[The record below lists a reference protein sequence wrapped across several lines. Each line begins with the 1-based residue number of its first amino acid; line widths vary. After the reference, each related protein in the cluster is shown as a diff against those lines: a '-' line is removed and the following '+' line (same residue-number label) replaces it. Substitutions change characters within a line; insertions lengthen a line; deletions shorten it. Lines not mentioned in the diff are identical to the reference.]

1 MSSYNPQGQGPSSG
15 GPSSGWPSMQYKFA
29 CNTMRTLKKHK
40 NATPF
45 LVPVDPVALGIPH
58 YFQIVKQPMDFATIE
73 RKLFA
78 TGLDE
83 GTGTRPYRNVDEWIS
98 DVNQVFQ
105 NCYLFNGE
113 VHPVSKMAQTV
124 KAAFDKLL
132 KKMPS
137 ADDTGP
143 LAANSPDD
151 DGSQAPTPALRN
163 NASLP
168 PDSGSSSTDLLAQ
181 QLRYCGK
188 ILDHLYKPEFA
199 TFAWFFYNPVSEQ
212 DIPGYHKVINKPM
225 SMTVMREKLDAGKYA
240 DPQAFRADFDQIIW
254 NCNNFNPVGSVAQA
268 CAKQLKDQFEKKWK
282 AMPKGSKG
290 TAVGSSKNLKIA
302 RPSLEP
308 RKSIDRFS
316 REGSATQRD
325 SVAVSSPMDATSVS
339 SSTPATPAVATSS
352 KPLPS
357 LLPSVLP
364 PPSPKQRPPPPSP
377 KQRPPPSPKQR
388 PPPSP
393 KQRPPP
399 LAIPTPPRPSLPTP
413 SQPSS
418 AQKRKSSA
426 VELEEARERTDR
438 RLTPQEQLRLSRV
451 IHQLSGPQLERAIE
465 MIQSGVGNTPL
476 CANQTGDT
484 EFEVSRMPAMLV
496 RTLYVTF
503 VGPLDG
509 PASNKRPR
517 RVAPPSNGAAYTSDQ
532 SEE

>member
-1 MSSYNPQGQGPSSG
+1 
-15 GPSSGWPSMQYKFA
+15 
-29 CNTMRTLKKHK
+29 MRTLKKHK
-40 NATPF
+40 NAAPF

-58 YFQIVKQPMDFATIE
+58 YPEIVKRPMDFATIE

-83 GTGTRPYRNVDEWIS
+83 GTGTKPYRNADEWIA
-98 DVNQVFQ
+98 DVHQVFQ
-105 NCYLFNGE
+105 NSYLFNGDI
-113 VHPVSKMAQTV
+113 HPISKMAQTV
-124 KAAFDKLL
+124 EATFNKLL

-168 PDSGSSSTDLLAQ
+168 PDSSSASADHLAQQ

-188 ILDHLYKPEFA
+188 ILDHLWKPEFA
-199 TFAWFFYNPVSEQ
+199 NFAWFFYNPVSEK
-212 DIPGYHKVINKPM
+212 DIPGYHKVIENPM
-225 SMTVMREKLDAGKYA
+225 SMAVMREKLNSGKYP

-254 NCNNFNPVGSVAQA
+254 NCNKFNPVGSVAQA
-268 CAKQLKDQFEKKWK
+268 CAKQLKDIFEKKWK
-282 AMPKGSKG
+282 TMPKGSKG
-290 TAVGSSKNLKIA
+290 TTNTSAKSLKIS

-316 REGSATQRD
+316 REGSATQRE
-325 SVAVSSPMDATSVS
+325 SVVASSPVEAASVS
-339 SSTPATPAVATSS
+339 SSTPATPAVPTSS

-357 LLPSVLP
+357 LLPSVLL
-364 PPSPKQRPPPPSP
+364 PPSPKP
-377 KQRPPPSPKQR
+377 
-388 PPPSP
+388 
-393 KQRPPP
+393 RPPP
-399 LAIPTPPRPSLPTP
+399 LAIPAPPRPALPVP
-413 SQPSS
+413 PRPALPVPPRPALPAPPQPSS

-426 VELEEARERTDR
+426 VELEEARERTER
-438 RLTPQEQLRLSRV
+438 HLTPQEQHRLSRA
-451 IHQLSGPQLERAIE
+451 IHKLSGPQLERAVE
-465 MIQSGVGNTPL
+465 MIQSGVGDTPL
-476 CANQTGDT
+476 CENQAGDM

-509 PASNKRPR
+509 PTSNKRPR
-517 RVAPPSNGAAYTSDQ
+517 RVTASNGATYTSDQ
-532 SEE
+532 SDG

>member
-1 MSSYNPQGQGPSSG
+1 
-15 GPSSGWPSMQYKFA
+15 
-29 CNTMRTLKKHK
+29 MRTLKKHK

-45 LVPVDPVALGIPH
+45 LIPVDPVALGIPH
-58 YFQIVKQPMDFATIE
+58 YLDVVKRPMDFATIE

-83 GTGTRPYRNVDEWIS
+83 GTGTRPYRNVDEWAA

-113 VHPVSKMAQTV
+113 AHPVSKMAQTV
-124 KAAFDKLL
+124 EAAFNKLL

-168 PDSGSSSTDLLAQ
+168 PDSGSSSTELLAQ

-199 TFAWFFYNPVSEQ
+199 TFAWFFYNPVSER
-212 DIPGYHKVINKPM
+212 DIPGYHDVIDKPM
-225 SMTVMREKLDAGKYA
+225 SMAVMRDKLEAGKYP
-240 DPQAFRADFDQIIW
+240 DPQAFRADFDQIIR
-254 NCNNFNPVGSVAQA
+254 NCNKFNPVGSVAQA
-268 CAKQLKDQFEKKWK
+268 SAKQLKDVFEKKWK

-290 TAVGSSKNLKIA
+290 TAGGTSAKNLKIA

-325 SVAVSSPMDATSVS
+325 SVVVSSPMDATSVS

-352 KPLPS
+352 KSLPS

-364 PPSPKQRPPPPSP
+364 PPSPKPRPA
-377 KQRPPPSPKQR
+377 
-388 PPPSP
+388 
-393 KQRPPP
+393 P

-438 RLTPQEQLRLSRV
+438 HLTPQEQLRLSRA
-451 IHQLSGPQLERAIE
+451 IHKLSGAQLERAIE
-465 MIQSGVGNTPL
+465 MIQSGIGNTPL

-509 PASNKRPR
+509 PASNKRAR
-517 RVAPPSNGAAYTSDQ
+517 RVASASNGAAYTSDQ

>member
-1 MSSYNPQGQGPSSG
+1 
-15 GPSSGWPSMQYKFA
+15 MQYKFA

-40 NATPF
+40 NASPF
-45 LVPVDPVALGIPH
+45 LVPVDPVTLGIPH
-58 YFQIVKQPMDFATIE
+58 YFEIVKRPMDFATIE

-83 GTGTRPYRNVDEWIS
+83 GTGTRPYRNVDEWIA
-98 DVNQVFQ
+98 DVKQVFQ

-113 VHPVSKMAQTV
+113 VHPVSKLAQTV
-124 KAAFDKLL
+124 EAAFNKLL

-168 PDSGSSSTDLLAQ
+168 PDSSSSSADLPAQ
-181 QLRYCGK
+181 QVRYCGK

-199 TFAWFFYNPVSEQ
+199 TFAWFFYNPVSEK
-212 DIPGYHKVINKPM
+212 DIPGYHKVIEKPM
-225 SMTVMREKLDAGKYA
+225 SMAVMRQKLDAGKYT

-254 NCNNFNPVGSVAQA
+254 NCNKFNPVGSVAQA
-268 CAKQLKDQFEKKWK
+268 CAKQLKDVFEKKWK
-282 AMPKGSKG
+282 TMPKGSKG
-290 TAVGSSKNLKIA
+290 TAGTSAKNLKIA

-325 SVAVSSPMDATSVS
+325 SLVVSSPMDTASVS
-339 SSTPATPAVATSS
+339 SSVPATPAVPTSS
-352 KPLPS
+352 KPPPS

-364 PPSPKQRPPPPSP
+364 LPSPKQRPS
-377 KQRPPPSPKQR
+377 
-388 PPPSP
+388 
-393 KQRPPP
+393 P
-399 LAIPTPPRPSLPTP
+399 LAIPAPPRPSLPTP

-438 RLTPQEQLRLSRV
+438 HLTPQEQLRLSRA
-451 IHQLSGPQLERAIE
+451 IHKLSGPQLERAVE
-465 MIQSGVGNTPL
+465 MIQSGVGNTPM
-476 CANQTGDT
+476 CENQTGDT

-509 PASNKRPR
+509 PSSNKRPR
-517 RVAPPSNGAAYTSDQ
+517 RIATSSNGAAYTSDQ